1 MHRKN
6 QGAVT
11 EHRMSEKKTGKLF
24 VLSGPSGAGKGTLR
38 EHALKNIDNLVYSVS
53 CTTRQPRPGET
64 DGVEYRF
71 ISHEKFK
78 EGISQNLFLEY
89 AHVHEDYYGTSKH
102 DVMNALN
109 AGKNVLLEIDVQG
122 ALQVKSRMPEAVL
135 VFVDVPS
142 VEELER
148 RLRKRDTE
156 SDTSLS
162 IRLKNAIIER
172 EQKDKY
178 DYVIVNDNLENAC
191 KELREIFMNHELG

>member
-1 MHRKN
+1 M
-6 QGAVT
+6 T
-11 EHRMSEKKTGKLF
+11 MKKGKLF

-38 EHALKNIDNLVYSVS
+38 EHALKNIANFVYSVS
-53 CTTRQPRPGET
+53 CTTRQPREGET
-64 DGVEYRF
+64 DGVEYKF

-89 AHVHEDYYGTSKH
+89 AHVHEDFYGTLKQ
-102 DVMNALN
+102 DVMNELN

-122 ALQVKSRMPEAVL
+122 ALQVKAKMPEALL

-142 VEELER
+142 VDELER

-156 SDTSLS
+156 SESSLS
-162 IRLKNAIIER
+162 VRLKNAIIER

-178 DYVIVNDNLENAC
+178 DYVIVNDDLDKASE
-191 KELREIFMNHELG
+191 ELKKIFMNHEP

>member
-6 QGAVT
+6 EGAVT
-11 EHRMSEKKTGKLF
+11 EYRMTGKLF

-38 EHALKNIDNLVYSVS
+38 EHALNDIPNLKYSIS
-53 CTTRQPRPGET
+53 CTTRHPRDGET

-71 ISHEKFK
+71 ITREKFK

-89 AHVHEDYYGTSKH
+89 AHVHEDFYGTLKQ
-102 DVMNALN
+102 DVVNELN
-109 AGKNVLLEIDVQG
+109 AGKNVLLEIDIQG
-122 ALQVKSRMPEAVL
+122 ALQVKAKMPEALL

-148 RLRKRDTE
+148 RLRNRHTE
-156 SDTSLS
+156 SEESLRV
-162 IRLKNAIIER
+162 RLKNAIIER

-178 DYVIVNDNLENAC
+178 DYVIVNDDLENAC
-191 KELREIFMNHELG
+191 KELREIFTKS